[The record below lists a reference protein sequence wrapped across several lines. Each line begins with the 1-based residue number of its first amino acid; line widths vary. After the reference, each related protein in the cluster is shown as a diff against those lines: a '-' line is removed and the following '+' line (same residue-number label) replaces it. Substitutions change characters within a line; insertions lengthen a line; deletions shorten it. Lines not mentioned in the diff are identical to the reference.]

1 MNVVS
6 GNVFDAFL
14 QPNSL
19 VVHGCNA
26 QGVMGSGVAKY
37 VKDNFPSAYYEYL
50 RHHEEHGLKLG
61 EVIPALVLPGRWV
74 LNAITQ
80 EFYGRDP
87 GRVYVDYQAIEIAF
101 SRVRQF
107 AESNNIATIN
117 YPKIG
122 AGLGGGDWTRI
133 SSIINT
139 QLDGLDH
146 YLWDP
151 EW

>member
-1 MNVVS
+1 MEIVS

-37 VKDNFPSAYYEYL
+37 VKDNFAGAYYEYL
-50 RHHEEHGLKLG
+50 RHHEENGLQLG
-61 EVIPALVLPGRWV
+61 EVIPALVLPGRWI

-87 GRVYVDYQAIEIAF
+87 GRVYVNYYAIEVAF
-101 SRVRQF
+101 DRVREF
-107 AESNNIATIN
+107 AENNNIMTIN

-122 AGLGGGDWTRI
+122 AGLGGGSWERI
-133 SSIINT
+133 SSIIDVK
-139 QLDGLDH
+139 LAGLDH

-151 EW
+151 EF

>member
-61 EVIPALVLPGRWV
+61 EVIPALVLPGRWI

-87 GRVYVDYQAIEIAF
+87 GRVYVDYCSACKVKRSHCSYPSSAPYPVANRKVYEG
-101 SRVRQF
+101 
-107 AESNNIATIN
+107 
-117 YPKIG
+117 YPKSCKKK
-122 AGLGGGDWTRI
+122 I
-133 SSIINT
+133 S
-139 QLDGLDH
+139 
-146 YLWDP
+146 
-151 EW
+151 